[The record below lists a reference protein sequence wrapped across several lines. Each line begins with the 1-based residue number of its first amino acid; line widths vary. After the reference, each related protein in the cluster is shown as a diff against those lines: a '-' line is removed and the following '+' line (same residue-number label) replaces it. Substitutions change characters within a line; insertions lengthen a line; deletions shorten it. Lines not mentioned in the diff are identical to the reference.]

1 MKTLRFIE
9 HFGLENYFN
18 IDKIQN
24 INVSNSYNYVS
35 GAEYCGSGAEYC
47 GSGAEYC
54 GSGAEYCGSGAEYC
68 GSGAEYCKSKNVKI
82 NVKFSLEYSSEE
94 SYENRYNPYI
104 DCYTSLNVF
113 NTKDNKGIPVNFSV
127 NGKEPKEKSWAYLLS
142 KIIQEIESQGVLE
155 FVDFN

>member
-1 MKTLRFIE
+1 MKIDITL
-9 HFGLENYFN
+9 
-18 IDKIQN
+18 
-24 INVSNSYNYVS
+24 
-35 GAEYCGSGAEYC
+35 
-47 GSGAEYC
+47 
-54 GSGAEYCGSGAEYC
+54 
-68 GSGAEYCKSKNVKI
+68 
-82 NVKFSLEYSSEE
+82 
-94 SYENRYNPYI
+94 YI

>member
-24 INVSNSYNYVS
+24 INVSNSYNYV
-35 GAEYCGSGAEYC
+35 
-47 GSGAEYC
+47 SGAEYC

>member
-24 INVSNSYNYVS
+24 INVSNSYNYV
-35 GAEYCGSGAEYC
+35 
-47 GSGAEYC
+47 
-54 GSGAEYCGSGAEYC
+54 SGAEYCGSGAEYC

-113 NTKDNKGIPVNFSV
+113 NTKDNKGIPVNFWV

>member
-24 INVSNSYNYVS
+24 INVSNSYNYV
-35 GAEYCGSGAEYC
+35 
-47 GSGAEYC
+47 
-54 GSGAEYCGSGAEYC
+54 SGAEYC

>member
-35 GAEYCGSGAEYC
+35 GAEYCGSGAEY
-47 GSGAEYC
+47 YV
-54 GSGAEYCGSGAEYC
+54 
-68 GSGAEYCKSKNVKI
+68 SGAEYCKSKNVKI

-113 NTKDNKGIPVNFSV
+113 NTKDNKGIPVNFWV

>member
-18 IDKIQN
+18 IDKVQN
-24 INVSNSYNYVS
+24 INVSNSYNYV
-35 GAEYCGSGAEYC
+35 
-47 GSGAEYC
+47 
-54 GSGAEYCGSGAEYC
+54 SGAEYC

>member
-24 INVSNSYNYVS
+24 INVSNSYNYV
-35 GAEYCGSGAEYC
+35 
-47 GSGAEYC
+47 
-54 GSGAEYCGSGAEYC
+54 SGAEYC

-113 NTKDNKGIPVNFSV
+113 NTKDNKGIPVNFWV